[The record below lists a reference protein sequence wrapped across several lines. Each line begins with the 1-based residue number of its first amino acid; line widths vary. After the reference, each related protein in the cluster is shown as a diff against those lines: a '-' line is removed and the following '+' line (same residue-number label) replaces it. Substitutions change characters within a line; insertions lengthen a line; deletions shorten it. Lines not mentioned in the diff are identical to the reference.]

1 MEEVH
6 GWVDDGPEFC
16 LDITGVDTTF
26 GSLDDRP
33 EKPVFEKAMK
43 YGVVLIWVRF
53 FFFSKYLT
61 LLLFILLIVFR
72 SEACYL
78 FFNE

>member
-1 MEEVH
+1 M
-6 GWVDDGPEFC
+6 DDGPEFG

-43 YGVVLIWVRF
+43 YGVRF

-72 SEACYL
+72 SEACNL